1 MTLRE
6 LIKTIL
12 DVTAAIWDGFWNCI
26 GRGVDAIL
34 DIEAIKIFYIIVGLI
49 IIVIVI
55 SIFDALARRF
65 PKLEKLKLWHVFL
78 IMIIVVMLSEYVATL
93 IRSL

>member
-6 LIKTIL
+6 LIKTSL
-12 DVTAAIWDGFWNCI
+12 DVIVAIWEGFWDGI
-26 GRGVDAIL
+26 GRGIDAIL
-34 DIEAIKIFYIIVGLI
+34 DIKVITIFYIIVGLV

-55 SIFDALARRF
+55 SIFDSLTRRF

-78 IMIIVVMLSEYVATL
+78 IMIIMAMLSEYFATL